1 MENSAA
7 VASGG
12 GDPNPAERP
21 RVRRR
26 LIQSTLFPHKPQDN
40 ATEKED
46 EYCDQENDDEEEEC
60 CGKKKRKRKPRAPKK
75 VTVNGKGNLSRRVDD
90 KDSPPIVKSDV
101 LKASEGQILQKE
113 QQCAVSPERND
124 KICFP
129 LESAANMKTPRQL
142 KQRMNSRP
150 KKKQAQTT
158 PKKYIMNGGLKE
170 TSPDYPMQSG
180 SLTPPI
186 PDLRLEEK
194 MKAEENRRIFGGRQI
209 HPFFSSR
216 KMAKNSQ
223 EIIDVERNWCS
234 AERKDPSTSLC
245 PIHVFEK
252 VQDGVGSLDW
262 GNWVLSERS
271 FISSNCDIETTWS
284 PVYEGSVK
292 CLHFDDFLNLYP
304 IKTSLLQS
312 EAIQH
317 KAVSLDQS
325 LVQQEYRHATSPI
338 LFADEPATHNEPLKN
353 IEVHRQDHEME
364 KADLLSENASHAR
377 NSDVEWESRFL
388 HGRMMTY
395 YDGCGN
401 HPVNSQWTNKY
412 LPEKAIEVCGN
423 EESVSFLSEWL
434 HLWHQRDF
442 RSSND
447 LTVDENFIVQDDYYN
462 CSQSDCDSDNR
473 DEENSLKNVLLV
485 TGPVGSGKSAA
496 IYACAK
502 EQGFHVIEVNASD
515 WRTRTLVMQRFEGGV
530 ESHCVQRTLRTPV
543 GSENK
548 YIRKSF
554 PFTSNTTAVQG
565 SNCEVIELIPLSD
578 GKDSQNATG
587 TPGKFICK
595 DNTTATDQSASK
607 PLILFEDVDAILSED
622 HGLIATIQKLA
633 ETSKRPIILTS
644 NSHKPF
650 LPNSFDRLEV
660 CFTKPSLKELRCHAY
675 MVCAAEKVKIQPC
688 FVERFIGCCQGDIRK
703 TIMHLQ
709 FWCQGQRCRKDNKEQ
724 LKFGPL
730 LFDLDAGH
738 RILPKIIPWSYP
750 SQLSEIVEEEI
761 TKSMLMTEEFS
772 KLMKIVEEGQLNKNE
787 MHNLSKRCKSETD
800 VVKAKKEAILRRH
813 CPLQDG
819 NEFPTQV
826 NTACEYSNSSGS
838 PIAFTRRNC
847 RRKLDTV
854 LSSNSGND
862 NLNDR
867 FPVVG
872 DIDFEDT
879 NSGMFFEVDSKSPS
893 YCLEPR
899 MCFGPVPEQ
908 LLYPGVEKLEE
919 SFNPLSDFL
928 LNSEGEKLVEN
939 SSFCSESALY
949 SHINGTQKSV
959 DLSCVPESSFVP
971 ETQIND
977 GTLMFC
983 RTVSSYHVDDMV
995 EAVSASNDLL
1005 QNVQP
1010 VEIHNHEQ
1018 YVSGLQ
1024 KKPEITEHFDTNTEL
1039 VHGEEVGDSHTEH
1052 VEAVPRGYQVMDE
1065 CSRMDCSRGA
1075 KSKNKP
1081 GSSVLVDSIQETW
1094 RRIRGCH
1101 TDLRQYVTPEQK
1113 DASRVLKLAYGMSH
1127 LISEADLLLGHC
1139 HPLIRDSLEPSTVP
1153 FEKSHSFSWFDD
1165 QVCMTSTIA
1174 QHGICFYAKEIAVVG
1189 SNVGSVNRMDLV
1201 SEMLASSTNTMAL
1214 GKLISQD
1221 TRIEISEMGPLKSVS
1236 SVKSELESRLCSVVQ
1251 SIVPSKSYLST
1262 KGDALYE
1269 YLSSLGQISRSEATR
1284 LSENSDKT
1292 KQKRVRVARNYLST
1306 GGLMLSPDDISLLG
1320 QYKKVSSLSMDTSLS

>member
-1 MENSAA
+1 
-7 VASGG
+7 
-12 GDPNPAERP
+12 
-21 RVRRR
+21 
-26 LIQSTLFPHKPQDN
+26 
-40 ATEKED
+40 
-46 EYCDQENDDEEEEC
+46 
-60 CGKKKRKRKPRAPKK
+60 
-75 VTVNGKGNLSRRVDD
+75 
-90 KDSPPIVKSDV
+90 
-101 LKASEGQILQKE
+101 
-113 QQCAVSPERND
+113 
-124 KICFP
+124 
-129 LESAANMKTPRQL
+129 
-142 KQRMNSRP
+142 
-150 KKKQAQTT
+150 
-158 PKKYIMNGGLKE
+158 
-170 TSPDYPMQSG
+170 
-180 SLTPPI
+180 
-186 PDLRLEEK
+186 
-194 MKAEENRRIFGGRQI
+194 
-209 HPFFSSR
+209 
-216 KMAKNSQ
+216 
-223 EIIDVERNWCS
+223 
-234 AERKDPSTSLC
+234 
-245 PIHVFEK
+245 
-252 VQDGVGSLDW
+252 
-262 GNWVLSERS
+262 
-271 FISSNCDIETTWS
+271 
-284 PVYEGSVK
+284 
-292 CLHFDDFLNLYP
+292 
-304 IKTSLLQS
+304 
-312 EAIQH
+312 
-317 KAVSLDQS
+317 
-325 LVQQEYRHATSPI
+325 
-338 LFADEPATHNEPLKN
+338 
-353 IEVHRQDHEME
+353 
-364 KADLLSENASHAR
+364 
-377 NSDVEWESRFL
+377 
-388 HGRMMTY
+388 MTY

-412 LPEKAIEVCGN
+412 LPEKAIERIGAGAKQNAQPAEIGRDDCRVKRLQRSGGWAKECITGKPRHTGCKGGRNRRNTHVCGN

-447 LTVDENFIVQDDYYN
+447 LPVDENFIVQDDYYN

-530 ESHCVQRTLRTPV
+530 VESHCVQRTLRSPV

-548 YIRKSF
+548 YIQKSF
-554 PFTSNTTAVQG
+554 PITSNTTAVQG

-587 TPGKFICK
+587 TPEKFICK
-595 DNTTATDQSASK
+595 NNTTAATDQSASK
-607 PLILFEDVDAILSED
+607 PLILFEDVDAVLSED

-650 LPNSFDRLEV
+650 LPNSFDRLEL

-709 FWCQGQRCRKDNKEQ
+709 FWCQGQRCRKVLKDAVVPGRGRQRLLHKASRFFTSSMLGQYRELCFSRIEVLEGQNNSFFSSQLKLFSNEMIRPSQVEAGNLKSLQSNCSMFDATYKGQIEVGWTLSRSNRDSSESGEKQRGLQQRSARSVGASTRVVGVQRGSVEALCRIDEVLISCFKLPDNKEQ

-761 TKSMLMTEEFS
+761 TKSMLMMEEFS
-772 KLMKIVEEGQLNKNE
+772 KLMKIVEEGHLNKNE
-787 MHNLSKRCKSETD
+787 MHNLSKQCKSETD

-819 NEFPTQV
+819 NEFPTQA

-862 NLNDR
+862 NVNDR

-908 LLYPGVEKLEE
+908 LLYPGVQKLEE
-919 SFNPLSDFL
+919 SFNPLSEFL

-939 SSFCSESALY
+939 SSFCSENALY

-995 EAVSASNDLL
+995 EAVSTSNDLL

-1010 VEIHNHEQ
+1010 VETHNPGQ

-1024 KKPEITEHFDTNTEL
+1024 KKPEITEHFDTNTESA
-1039 VHGEEVGDSHTEH
+1039 HGEEVGDSHAEH

-1075 KSKNKP
+1075 KSENKP

-1094 RRIRGCH
+1094 RRIRGFH

-1113 DASRVLKLAYGMSH
+1113 DASQVLKLAYGMSH

-1139 HPLIRDSLEPSTVP
+1139 HPLIRDSLEPSMVP

-1201 SEMLASSTNTMAL
+1201 SEMLTSSTNTMAL

-1221 TRIEISEMGPLKSVS
+1221 TRIESSEMGPLKSVS
-1236 SVKSELESRLCSVVQ
+1236 SV
-1251 SIVPSKSYLST
+1251 
-1262 KGDALYE
+1262 
-1269 YLSSLGQISRSEATR
+1269 
-1284 LSENSDKT
+1284 
-1292 KQKRVRVARNYLST
+1292 KRVRVARNYLST
-1306 GGLMLSPDDISLLG
+1306 GGLMLSPDNISLLG
-1320 QYKKVSSLSMDTSLS
+1320 QYKRVSSLSMDTSLR